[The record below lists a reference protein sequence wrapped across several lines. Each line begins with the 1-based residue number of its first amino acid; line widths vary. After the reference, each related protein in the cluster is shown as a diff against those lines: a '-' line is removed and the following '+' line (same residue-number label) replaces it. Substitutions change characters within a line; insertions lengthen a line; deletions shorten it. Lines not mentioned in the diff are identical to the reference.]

1 MKVLNLRCSF
11 GHHFEGWFA
20 SQDDYQSQLDRALLE
35 CPMCGDT
42 AVLRLPSAPHVVTS
56 GSRESPSRAMTAAS
70 ESAPPAR
77 AVSSGGLPATPSAP
91 PGPPP
96 TQGDQVAMKSA
107 WMRAVQHIIKNTDDV
122 GPRFAE
128 EARRMHYGE
137 TGERPIRGQATPDEA
152 KALHEEGIDVMPI
165 PMPAALKGPLQ

>member
-1 MKVLNLRCSF
+1 MKVLNLRCSLS
-11 GHHFEGWFA
+11 HHFEGWFA
-20 SQDDYQSQLDRALLE
+20 SQDDYQSQLDRALIE

-42 AVLRLPSAPHVVTS
+42 AVQRLPSAPHLLTAS
-56 GSRESPSRAMTAAS
+56 SRAPAAS
-70 ESAPPAR
+70 PEAVTPERSAA
-77 AVSSGGLPATPSAP
+77 SGGLPTTTPVAPQLPP
-91 PGPPP
+91 PGPPHM
-96 TQGDQVAMKSA
+96 QVA

-137 TGERPIRGQATPDEA
+137 TGERSIRGQATADEA

>member
-20 SQDDYQSQLDRALLE
+20 SQDDFQSQLDRVLIE
-35 CPMCGDT
+35 CPVCADT
-42 AVLRLPSAPHVVTS
+42 SVQRLPSAPHVVIS
-56 GSRESPSRAMTAAS
+56 SSRALA
-70 ESAPPAR
+70 
-77 AVSSGGLPATPSAP
+77 
-91 PGPPP
+91 P
-96 TQGDQVAMKSA
+96 TQGSATSTRGTVASGMPAVPVPMPVPPTPPSGVDPAAFQSA
-107 WMRAVQHIIKNTDDV
+107 MMRAVQHIITHTDDV

-137 TGERPIRGQATPDEA
+137 TDERPIRGQATSDEA
-152 KALHEEGIDVMPI
+152 KALHEEGIEVMAF

>member
-42 AVLRLPSAPHVVTS
+42 AVQRLPSAPHVVTS
-56 GSRESPSRAMTAAS
+56 SSRALAPAQASATSARGTTA
-70 ESAPPAR
+70 
-77 AVSSGGLPATPSAP
+77 SSGLPAVPAALPAP
-91 PGPPP
+91 PTPPSGVDP
-96 TQGDQVAMKSA
+96 AAFHSAML
-107 WMRAVQHIIKNTDDV
+107 RAVQHIITHTDDV

-137 TGERPIRGQATPDEA
+137 TDERPIRGQATSDEA
-152 KALHEEGIDVMPI
+152 KALHEEGIEVMSFPT
-165 PMPAALKGPLQ
+165 PAALKGPLQ